1 MIHSNTTS
9 ALVWTSHSLL
19 SWLISSRF
27 LNFLCAASRW
37 IGVWVKARVLS
48 VLSERTASWLLQSQR
63 LLSSF
68 RPNSL
73 YAAGEYS
80 VSLRW
85 SVGFRR
91 VSSTD
96 VLCLCGGIRLTP
108 NADIMCAARSIN
120 CGSVLRH
127 SERGRERAMW
137 QESLISHKS
146 QRDSKQKQT
155 ETIPSLLRALVQIT
169 SWRFARISITSP
181 LLLPPTR
188 SCIWRMQADIYIHN
202 KQCIQERM
210 I

>member
-48 VLSERTASWLLQSQR
+48 VLSERTASWLLQSQQ

-73 YAAGEYS
+73 YAAGEHS

-85 SVGFRR
+85 SAGFRR

-108 NADIMCAARSIN
+108 NADIVCAARSIN
-120 CGSVLRH
+120 CGSVLRY
-127 SERGRERAMW
+127 SERERESHVARKSHFT
-137 QESLISHKS
+137 QIS
-146 QRDSKQKQT
+146 
-155 ETIPSLLRALVQIT
+155 AL
-169 SWRFARISITSP
+169 
-181 LLLPPTR
+181 
-188 SCIWRMQADIYIHN
+188 
-202 KQCIQERM
+202 
-210 I
+210 